1 MGGSSSRAGPL
12 KVSLLFHYFNR
23 KLVNDPSS
31 SSYLEENR
39 EKIPSS
45 RPSFTTS
52 SNRTALSQLAH
63 RNNIRE
69 SLHSPFERPHP
80 KDRGMKKR
88 GVVGRINSKHDERE
102 RGFSAVFSDGSRD
115 WVTGCVPTPLRSF
128 FRGGTSPL
136 FNKSNTSI
144 DPPQSS

>member
-1 MGGSSSRAGPL
+1 MGRRHERAPSKSLFYSIILTENWSTIPL
-12 KVSLLFHYFNR
+12 LLLISKKIVKKFLRAEHLLRLHRTVQLSL
-23 KLVNDPSS
+23 
-31 SSYLEENR
+31 
-39 EKIPSS
+39 
-45 RPSFTTS
+45 
-52 SNRTALSQLAH
+52 QLAH

-102 RGFSAVFSDGSRD
+102 RERVFSGGSRD

-136 FNKSNTSI
+136 FNKSNTCI
-144 DPPQSS
+144 DPLQSS

>member
-1 MGGSSSRAGPL
+1 MGRRHERASSKSLFYSIILTENWSTIPLLLLISKKIVKKFLRAEHL
-12 KVSLLFHYFNR
+12 LRLHRTVQLSL
-23 KLVNDPSS
+23 
-31 SSYLEENR
+31 
-39 EKIPSS
+39 
-45 RPSFTTS
+45 
-52 SNRTALSQLAH
+52 QLAH

-102 RGFSAVFSDGSRD
+102 RERVFSGGSRD